1 MHIKLPIG
9 AKFTGFCPQNDKS
22 TRFNIVILLFNTLYF
37 NLSTASHAYSAG
49 HDRFSGMQNKYFK
62 GIP

>member
-9 AKFTGFCPQNDKS
+9 AKFMGFCPQNDKS
-22 TRFNIVILLFNTLYF
+22 TLFNIILLFNTQYLT
-37 NLSTASHAYSAG
+37 LALHAYSARY
-49 HDRFSGMQNKYFK
+49 DRFSVMQNKYFK

>member
-1 MHIKLPIG
+1 MLPFG

-22 TRFNIVILLFNTLYF
+22 TRFFNIILLFNTQYF
-37 NLSTASHAYSAG
+37 NLSAASHAYSAG
-49 HDRFSGMQNKYFK
+49 HDSFSGTQNKYFK